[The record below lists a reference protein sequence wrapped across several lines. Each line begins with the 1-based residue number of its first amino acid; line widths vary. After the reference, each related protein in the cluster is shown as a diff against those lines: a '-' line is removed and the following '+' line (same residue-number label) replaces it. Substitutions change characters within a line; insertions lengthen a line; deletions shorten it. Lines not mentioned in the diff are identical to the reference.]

1 MCNAA
6 RPFRGFFPAA
16 VRRRGYLAGSVHPA
30 RGLDVSQSASP
41 DAVIQRPP
49 PYDASTFAP
58 TGELSAAERAWT
70 ARLYHPH
77 HLALAWRLLG
87 RDADGNLVAGTIVS
101 CGRDTAHQRHCY
113 MTFTAAGVVHRDAIV
128 PIDVDDAGP
137 VARD

>member
-1 MCNAA
+1 M
-6 RPFRGFFPAA
+6 
-16 VRRRGYLAGSVHPA
+16 
-30 RGLDVSQSASP
+30 
-41 DAVIQRPP
+41 IQRPP
-49 PYDASTFAP
+49 PYDASPYAP
-58 TGELSAAERAWT
+58 TGQLSAAERAWT

-128 PIDVDDAGP
+128 PIDAARTTPARSRATRERAAGP
-137 VARD
+137 TGRERANARSPF